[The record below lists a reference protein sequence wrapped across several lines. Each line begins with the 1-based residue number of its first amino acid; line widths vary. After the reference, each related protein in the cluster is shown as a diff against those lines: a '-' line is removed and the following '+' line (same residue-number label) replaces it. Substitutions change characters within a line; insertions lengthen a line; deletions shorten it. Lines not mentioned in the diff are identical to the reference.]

1 MRGGSKTSKRN
12 AETTHTRIT
21 WCLVIL
27 VFLVCVLLVAK
38 HYNPE
43 APNMENDALGA
54 ALANT
59 ANEDNTLIIA
69 TVNRASVEEGDTPIF
84 DVFIGSFWVGHD
96 TRQLVDHLLVVA
108 IDQSAYDRCQFLRL
122 HCYRLPVAEDDKGKE
137 MLYMS
142 SDFIWMMW
150 RRTKFLGDVLKRG
163 YSFIFTDIDV
173 LWLRNPYQVLSQ
185 NTSIDLQIST
195 EKFNGDEWTPS
206 RTNQMNAGFY
216 MVRSNNKTISLFDMW
231 YEKKDTSTGKHD
243 QDVLN
248 DMAWEG
254 KFRELGLVVRLMDTI
269 YFSGFCQESRDIRL
283 VVTVHANCC
292 RSITAKVADLKD
304 VVAQWKIF
312 RRNETSFY
320 PTSALANMTHMAC
333 WMSWA

>member
-1 MRGGSKTSKRN
+1 
-12 AETTHTRIT
+12 
-21 WCLVIL
+21 
-27 VFLVCVLLVAK
+27 
-38 HYNPE
+38 
-43 APNMENDALGA
+43 
-54 ALANT
+54 
-59 ANEDNTLIIA
+59 
-69 TVNRASVEEGDTPIF
+69 
-84 DVFIGSFWVGHD
+84 
-96 TRQLVDHLLVVA
+96 
-108 IDQSAYDRCQFLRL
+108 
-122 HCYRLPVAEDDKGKE
+122 
-137 MLYMS
+137 
-142 SDFIWMMW
+142 
-150 RRTKFLGDVLKRG
+150 
-163 YSFIFTDIDV
+163 
-173 LWLRNPYQVLSQ
+173 
-185 NTSIDLQIST
+185 
-195 EKFNGDEWTPS
+195 
-206 RTNQMNAGFY
+206 MNAGFY